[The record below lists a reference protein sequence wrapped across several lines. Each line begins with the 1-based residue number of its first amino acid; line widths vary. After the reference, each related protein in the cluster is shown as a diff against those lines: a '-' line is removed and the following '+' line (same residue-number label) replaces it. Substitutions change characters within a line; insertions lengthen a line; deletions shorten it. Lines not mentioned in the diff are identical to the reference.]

1 MVTRDERGPQQQ
13 PTGRVKA
20 ARSHSSL
27 TAASEE
33 AAPRSAGRRAEE
45 LPTARALFQSAGRFI
60 ILSSAASRGS
70 PRRLRKRGSPSR
82 YMSPESFTSKVRP
95 SQKKSAPTIRA
106 TRSCSRAGPTQIVR
120 YCRNICRSAR
130 SASTASKD
138 SSRREASAGPRGRC
152 SRCFRTRATSAS
164 GCCSSTPSR
173 SPIWKQPTVR
183 LCRSLGYVGVF
194 QCEFIEHEGEHLL
207 IDFNPRFYNYMAFDH
222 ARGLPQAYLAYL
234 HALGANEELNA
245 EIDRARQV
253 PPHLENLVYCYHLG
267 TWTQL
272 LIERLFR
279 RISADES
286 KRWRGWHRAATGLV
300 DLARPTSC
308 PKSGARS
315 GTCAASFGTIHD
327 GRFESSLRR
336 GNGALGP
343 EGGHCKKSYLNA
355 NSATGTG
362 DRRGRAPALRTTG
375 SS

>member
-1 MVTRDERGPQQQ
+1 MVTRDERAPQQQ
-13 PTGRVKA
+13 PTERVKA

-95 SQKKSAPTIRA
+95 SQKKSATTIRS

-138 SSRREASAGPRGRC
+138 SLRPEASARPRGRC

-207 IDFNPRFYNYMAFDH
+207 IDFKPLLQLHGLRSRERPSPSLPRVP
-222 ARGLPQAYLAYL
+222 ARAGGERRAERRDRS
-234 HALGANEELNA
+234 GAAGCRTEEGVSSVCRK
-245 EIDRARQV
+245 I
-253 PPHLENLVYCYHLG
+253 H
-267 TWTQL
+267 
-272 LIERLFR
+272 
-279 RISADES
+279 
-286 KRWRGWHRAATGLV
+286 
-300 DLARPTSC
+300 LARVGPRRAE
-308 PKSGARS
+308 SG
-315 GTCAASFGTIHD
+315 
-327 GRFESSLRR
+327 
-336 GNGALGP
+336 
-343 EGGHCKKSYLNA
+343 
-355 NSATGTG
+355 
-362 DRRGRAPALRTTG
+362 
-375 SS
+375 